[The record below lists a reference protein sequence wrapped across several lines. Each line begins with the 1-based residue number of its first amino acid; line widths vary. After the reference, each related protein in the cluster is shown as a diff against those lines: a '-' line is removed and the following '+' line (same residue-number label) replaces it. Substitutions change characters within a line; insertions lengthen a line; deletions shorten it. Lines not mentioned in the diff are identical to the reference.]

1 MSASCTRVLHVH
13 ECVMYQR
20 AGRDSEHGAGC
31 PTVVGVVGCAYGL
44 VEVSCRGAER
54 ESDED
59 DGATV
64 PWCIYGAHGLVD
76 CRSCHVRAKTA
87 NADSHPSPESSCLSP
102 AARRSGVSSVTLT
115 HDSSHRSPTESSPSH
130 STSTECLGWQGYN
143 CVLNL
148 TSCEVLCLCK
158 TVSKKGK

>member
-1 MSASCTRVLHVH
+1 MYMSASCTK
-13 ECVMYQR
+13 
-20 AGRDSEHGAGC
+20 GRGETASTG
-31 PTVVGVVGCAYGL
+31 
-44 VEVSCRGAER
+44 RGARRSWGLLDAHTVSWRSRVGALR

-87 NADSHPSPESSCLSP
+87 NADSHPSPRSACRPP

>member
-1 MSASCTRVLHVH
+1 MYMSASCTK
-13 ECVMYQR
+13 
-20 AGRDSEHGAGC
+20 GRGETASTG
-31 PTVVGVVGCAYGL
+31 
-44 VEVSCRGAER
+44 RGARRSWGLLDAHTVSWRSRVGALR

-87 NADSHPSPESSCLSP
+87 NADSHPSPVACGASARRP

-130 STSTECLGWQGYN
+130 STITECLGWQGYN

>member
-1 MSASCTRVLHVH
+1 MS
-13 ECVMYQR
+13 
-20 AGRDSEHGAGC
+20 GRS
-31 PTVVGVVGCAYGL
+31 
-44 VEVSCRGAER
+44 R

-87 NADSHPSPESSCLSP
+87 NADARIHLHSSACRPP